1 MKRTFLFIIA
11 ATFLYG
17 MSAVSPNVSQAATGI
32 GQRFIISSFY
42 ANTDE
47 ELDGKP
53 LYKKY
58 GISAGFVAD
67 KTEHIELGVKL
78 GLTEYSGSTSHAMTG
93 AYGKFNICGFA
104 ISDNVAIHP
113 YAKYS
118 RDKWHYTE
126 ERIWTDTFS
135 LGVDF
140 SLGIDRSLIAG
151 IELAWD
157 RKEHEDKA
165 YRLFGFNVG
174 WRFGHNTAGVSSQA
188 VTSNIIL
195 QRYVNGMSAGAWQ
208 GMTGGTEL
216 NFGSRPAQS
225 SISFGSYGN
234 SWFGNY

>member
-1 MKRTFLFIIA
+1 MKRTFLFFIA
-11 ATFLYG
+11 AAMLYG
-17 MSAVSPNVSQAATGI
+17 LSAINSSELQAATGI
-32 GQRFIISSFY
+32 GHRFIISSFY

-78 GLTEYSGSTSHAMTG
+78 GLVGHSGDSHTLTG
-93 AYGKFNICGFA
+93 LYGKYNICGFV

-118 RDKWHYTE
+118 RDKWHYSE

-135 LGVDF
+135 LGADF
-140 SLGIDRSLIAG
+140 SFGADRNVVIG
-151 IELAWD
+151 IEAAWEA
-157 RKEHEDKA
+157 KEHADSD
-165 YRLFGFNVG
+165 YRLFGFSAG